1 MGEASRRKSNRKKK
15 VAQIQHGWVKP
26 LEGKV
31 IEKVYFTPNL

>member
-1 MGEASRRKSNRKKK
+1 MGEASRRKSNRKRK
-15 VAQIQHGWVKP
+15 VAQIHGWVKP